1 MVAFLL
7 SVFNIATALQA
18 NANNNNN
25 NNNLNDNKLNG
36 NQNNVN
42 EGNAMAEAMAM
53 AMIMPGRNLDFPV
66 EPVFKIDE
74 KTGDKLIHWKK
85 KKREIQINH
94 GKNNIIDDST
104 ESAEKGK
111 IASVIMEFVHLWM
124 KSIAANSKGNS
135 ISKPT

>member
-18 NANNNNN
+18 NANSNNN

-36 NQNNVN
+36 NMNNVN
-42 EGNAMAEAMAM
+42 EGNAMAMAESM

-66 EPVFKIDE
+66 EPVFQIDE

-85 KKREIQINH
+85 KREIQIGH
-94 GKNNIIDDST
+94 EASH
-104 ESAEKGK
+104 SALKLEKSAISKVQKKTLFAFSK
-111 IASVIMEFVHLWM
+111 IAKDQFLHQKKV
-124 KSIAANSKGNS
+124 
-135 ISKPT
+135 